1 MLRSTSRMRLTYRHK
16 RPKHSLVSLKRRS
29 SRRHRSSQSRS
40 RSERR
45 RRSHTYKYRSAETLP
60 AGWELK
66 KRDKNTTIVYAN
78 KKIKLETKFMSDT
91 DLGVIIDIDSLN
103 REIQKHPQTDLMD
116 KGMFQTIVENVKGNP
131 PAVYIPNAKDDDFLK
146 VKYNIGTNQY
156 IIQTKTDRKHGL
168 KPDALER
175 ALQIYNDTVKAQVKN
190 FFPSLKDNF
199 AVVPLPLTR
208 PLPST
213 SSLPSTSLLGKH
225 SREEEVSLNWKVDDD
240 LDLDDLL
247 NWYDGAF

>member
-103 REIQKHPQTDLMD
+103 REIQKQPQTDLMD
-116 KGMFQTIVENVKGNP
+116 KGMFHTIVDNVKGNP